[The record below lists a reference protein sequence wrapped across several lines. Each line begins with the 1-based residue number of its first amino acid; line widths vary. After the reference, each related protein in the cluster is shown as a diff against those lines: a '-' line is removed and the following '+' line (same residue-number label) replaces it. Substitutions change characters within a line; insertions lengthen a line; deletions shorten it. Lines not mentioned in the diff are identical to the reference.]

1 MENLEYSRLKFSTR
15 YTSDEAQAIL
25 VRFMGRYV
33 DKEKFNRY
41 VLMWNS
47 FIRKPICQ
55 PLKAVQDIALP
66 SDKEVFFYDER
77 EKMLYGTTIKDV
89 VCFVENLEPW
99 DQVDACVFDGDMN
112 WVVAVTHEDAILC
125 LGNIN
130 IGKFE

>member
-25 VRFMGRYV
+25 VRFMERYV
-33 DKEKFNRY
+33 DKEKFKRY

-47 FIRKPICQ
+47 FICKPICL

-112 WVVAVTHEDAILC
+112 WVVAVFLKIL
-125 LGNIN
+125 
-130 IGKFE
+130 

>member
-25 VRFMGRYV
+25 VRFMERYV
-33 DKEKFNRY
+33 DKEKFKRY

-47 FIRKPICQ
+47 FICKPICL

-77 EKMLYGTTIKDV
+77 EKCYIA
-89 VCFVENLEPW
+89 
-99 DQVDACVFDGDMN
+99 QQ
-112 WVVAVTHEDAILC
+112 
-125 LGNIN
+125 
-130 IGKFE
+130 